1 MGNLVSTQRVHVSPP
16 HHDLCRV
23 HRQFQI
29 AGLDRVMLQKSSV
42 EPRTSHQVGALAGL
56 SGKVLLLTVAFVML
70 GEVLIFL
77 PSIANFRVQWLK
89 TRVAQSEI
97 AALAVEA
104 APGQIVDSELRSTIL
119 KGAGVE
125 AVSVMRDNQRQ
136 LVLRGTTQGMV
147 DETFD
152 LRPGM
157 YWNTVGDAFKA
168 MLARQ
173 DRLIGVIDKPP
184 AMTGD
189 AIEIALHELSLRDAM
204 LGYALQI
211 LGLSVALSMIVAAL
225 IFTALNRVLV
235 RPMRQ
240 LSADMMNFRDMPE
253 DPNRIIVPSTRG
265 DEIGIA
271 ERELQ
276 SMQKQLQSLLQQK
289 SHLAALGLA
298 VAKVSHD
305 LRNMLTSAQLISD
318 RMGAL
323 KDPTVQRF
331 APKLISSLDRAI
343 GFLNQTLVY
352 GRAQEL
358 PPRRDTL
365 KLYEVVDEV
374 IDMMGPQAGDM
385 TRLHNGVA
393 RPIIVDADRE
403 QLVRILTNLVRNA
416 LQAIET
422 RKLAR
427 NDVHIDARRAEAAT
441 EITVR
446 DNGPG
451 IPPIIREHLFEAFQT
466 SSRPGGSGLGLAIA
480 AELVKSHGGEI
491 CVVESSSE
499 GTTLKLV
506 IPDRRA

>member
-1 MGNLVSTQRVHVSPP
+1 M
-16 HHDLCRV
+16 
-23 HRQFQI
+23 
-29 AGLDRVMLQKSSV
+29 V
-42 EPRTSHQVGALAGL
+42 EPKTSNQIGTFAGL
-56 SGKVLLLTVAFVML
+56 SSKVLLLTVIFVML

-89 TRVAQSEI
+89 TRIAQSEI
-97 AALAVEA
+97 ATLAVDA

-125 AVSVMRDNQRQ
+125 AVSVMRNNQRQ
-136 LVLRGTTQGMV
+136 LVLRGKNEGMV
-147 DETFD
+147 EETFD

-157 YWNTVGDAFKA
+157 YWNTVGDAFNV
-168 MLARQ
+168 MLRSK
-173 DRLIGVIDKPP
+173 DRLIAVIDKPP
-184 AMTGD
+184 AMTGE
-189 AIEIALHELSLRDAM
+189 AIEIALHELPLRDAM
-204 LGYALQI
+204 YGYALGV
-211 LGLSVALSMIVAAL
+211 LGLSVALSLIVAGL
-225 IFTALNRVLV
+225 IFAALNRMLV
-235 RPMRQ
+235 RPMRR
-240 LSADMMNFRDMPE
+240 LSTAMMKFGDMPE
-253 DPNRIIVPSTRG
+253 DPNRVIAPSARR

-276 SMQKQLQSLLQQK
+276 SMQKQLQGLLQEK

-318 RMGAL
+318 RLGGL

-352 GRAQEL
+352 GRAQEM
-358 PPRRDTL
+358 PPRRENL
-365 KLYEVVDEV
+365 KLHDVVEEV
-374 IDMMGPQAGDM
+374 IDLMTPQAGEM
-385 TRLHNGVA
+385 TQLHNGVDK
-393 RPIIVDADRE
+393 RVIVDADRE
-403 QLVRILTNLVRNA
+403 QLVRVLNNLVRNA

-427 NDVHIDARRAEAAT
+427 NDVFINAQRGEVAT
-441 EITVR
+441 EITVC

-451 IPPIIREHLFEAFQT
+451 IPPNIRDHLFEAFQT
-466 SSRPGGSGLGLAIA
+466 SARQGGTGLGLAIA

-491 CVVESSSE
+491 SVVETSPE
-499 GTTLKLV
+499 GTVLKVV
-506 IPDRRA
+506 IPDRRS

>member
-1 MGNLVSTQRVHVSPP
+1 M
-16 HHDLCRV
+16 
-23 HRQFQI
+23 
-29 AGLDRVMLQKSSV
+29 A
-42 EPRTSHQVGALAGL
+42 EPTTTNPIGPLAGL
-56 SGKVLLLTVAFVML
+56 SSKVLLLTVAFVML

-77 PSIANFRVQWLK
+77 PSIANFRIQWFK
-89 TRVAQSEI
+89 TRIAQSEI
-97 AALAVEA
+97 AALAVDA
-104 APGQIVDSELRSTIL
+104 APGQIVDSQLRSTIL

-136 LVLRGTTQGMV
+136 LVLRGNNEGTV

-152 LRPGM
+152 LRPGV
-157 YWNTVGDAFKA
+157 YWNTVGDAFKV
-168 MLARQ
+168 MLSSK
-173 DRLIGVIDKPP
+173 DRLIAVIDKPP
-184 AMTGD
+184 AMTGE
-189 AIEIALHELSLRDAM
+189 AIEIAVHELPLRDAM
-204 LGYALQI
+204 YGYALRI
-211 LGLSVALSMIVAAL
+211 LGLSVALSLIVAGL
-225 IFTALNRVLV
+225 IFAALNRLLV
-235 RPMRQ
+235 RPMRK
-240 LSADMMNFRDMPE
+240 LSLGMMKFRDMPE
-253 DPNRIIVPSTRG
+253 DPTRVISPSARR

-276 SMQKQLQSLLQQK
+276 SMQKQLQSLLQEK

-318 RMGAL
+318 RLGGL

-358 PPRRDTL
+358 PPRRENL
-365 KLYEVVDEV
+365 RLYDVVDEV
-374 IDMMGPQAGDM
+374 IDLMTPQAGDK
-385 TRLHNGVA
+385 THLKNGVEKLA
-393 RPIIVDADRE
+393 MVDADRE
-403 QLVRILTNLVRNA
+403 QLVRILNNLVRNA

-422 RKLAR
+422 RKMAR
-427 NDVHIDARRAEAAT
+427 NHVQIDAMRSGTAT

-451 IPPIIREHLFEAFQT
+451 IPPNIREHLFEAFQT
-466 SSRPGGSGLGLAIA
+466 SARQGGTGLGLAIA

-491 CVVESSSE
+491 SVVETSSE
-499 GTTLKLV
+499 GTVLKVV
-506 IPDRRA
+506 IPDRPR

>member
-1 MGNLVSTQRVHVSPP
+1 M
-16 HHDLCRV
+16 
-23 HRQFQI
+23 
-29 AGLDRVMLQKSSV
+29 A
-42 EPRTSHQVGALAGL
+42 EPRTSNQIGALAGL

-89 TRVAQSEI
+89 TRIAQSEI

-136 LVLRGTTQGMV
+136 LVLRGVTQGMV

-189 AIEIALHELSLRDAM
+189 AIEIALHELPLRDAM

-211 LGLSVALSMIVAAL
+211 LGLSVVLSMIVAAL

-240 LSADMMNFRDMPE
+240 LSADMMKFREMPE
-253 DPNRIIVPSTRG
+253 DPNRIIAPSRRG

-271 ERELQ
+271 ERELE

-318 RMGAL
+318 RLGGL

-352 GRAQEL
+352 GRAQEM
-358 PPRRDTL
+358 PPRRDSL
-365 KLYEVVDEV
+365 KLCEVVDEV

-385 TRLHNGVA
+385 THLHNGVA

-422 RKLAR
+422 RKLVR

-441 EITVR
+441 EISVR

-451 IPPIIREHLFEAFQT
+451 IPPIIRDHLFEAFQT

-491 CVVESSSE
+491 SVVETSSE
-499 GTTLKLV
+499 GTTIKLV

>member
-1 MGNLVSTQRVHVSPP
+1 M
-16 HHDLCRV
+16 
-23 HRQFQI
+23 
-29 AGLDRVMLQKSSV
+29 A
-42 EPRTSHQVGALAGL
+42 EPGTSNHIGPLAGL
-56 SGKVLLLTVAFVML
+56 SSKVLLLTVVFVML

-77 PSIANFRVQWLK
+77 PSIANFRIQWLK
-89 TRVAQSEI
+89 TRIAQSEI
-97 AALAVEA
+97 AALAVDA

-125 AVSVMRDNQRQ
+125 AVSVMRNNQRQ
-136 LVLRGTTQGMV
+136 LVLRGNAEGMV

-157 YWNTVGDAFKA
+157 YWNTIGDAFKV
-168 MLARQ
+168 MLASK
-173 DRLIGVIDKPP
+173 DRLIAVIDKPP
-184 AMTGD
+184 AMTGE
-189 AIEIALHELSLRDAM
+189 AIEIALHELPLRDAM
-204 LGYALQI
+204 YGYALRI
-211 LGLSVALSMIVAAL
+211 LGLSVALSLIVAGL
-225 IFTALNRVLV
+225 IFAALNRLLV
-235 RPMRQ
+235 RPMRK
-240 LSADMMNFRDMPE
+240 LSVGMMRFREMPE
-253 DPNRIIVPSTRG
+253 DPNRVIAPSIRR

-276 SMQKQLQSLLQQK
+276 SMQKQLQSMLQQK

-318 RMGAL
+318 RLGGL

-352 GRAQEL
+352 GRAQEM
-358 PPRRDTL
+358 PPRRENL
-365 KLYEVVDEV
+365 KLHDVVDEV
-374 IDMMGPQAGDM
+374 IDLMTPWAGEL

-393 RPIIVDADRE
+393 GPVMVDADRE
-403 QLVRILTNLVRNA
+403 QLVRILNNLVRNA
-416 LQAIET
+416 LQAIDT

-427 NDVHIDARRAEAAT
+427 NDVHIKAIRTAAAT
-441 EITVR
+441 EIMVC

-451 IPPIIREHLFEAFQT
+451 IPPNIREHLFEAFQT
-466 SSRPGGSGLGLAIA
+466 SARQGGTGLGLAIA

-491 CVVESSSE
+491 SVVETSPE
-499 GTTLKLV
+499 GTVLKVV

>member
-1 MGNLVSTQRVHVSPP
+1 M
-16 HHDLCRV
+16 
-23 HRQFQI
+23 
-29 AGLDRVMLQKSSV
+29 AGLERPMA
-42 EPRTSHQVGALAGL
+42 EPATTNPIGPLAGL
-56 SGKVLLLTVAFVML
+56 SSKVLLLTVAFVML

-77 PSIANFRVQWLK
+77 PSIANFRIQWFK
-89 TRVAQSEI
+89 TRIAQSEI
-97 AALAVEA
+97 AALAVDA
-104 APGQIVDSELRSTIL
+104 APGQIVDSQLRSTIL

-136 LVLRGTTQGMV
+136 LVLRGNNEGTV

-152 LRPGM
+152 LRPGV
-157 YWNTVGDAFKA
+157 YWNTVGDAFKV
-168 MLARQ
+168 MLSSK
-173 DRLIGVIDKPP
+173 DRLIAVIDKPP
-184 AMTGD
+184 AMTGE
-189 AIEIALHELSLRDAM
+189 AIEIAVHELPLRDAM
-204 LGYALQI
+204 YGYALRI
-211 LGLSVALSMIVAAL
+211 LGLSVALSLIVAGL
-225 IFTALNRVLV
+225 IFAALNRLLV
-235 RPMRQ
+235 RPMRK
-240 LSADMMNFRDMPE
+240 LSLGMMKFRDMPE
-253 DPNRIIVPSTRG
+253 DPTRVISPSARR

-276 SMQKQLQSLLQQK
+276 SMQKQLQSLLQEK

-318 RMGAL
+318 RLGGL

-358 PPRRDTL
+358 PPRRENL
-365 KLYEVVDEV
+365 RLYDVVDEV
-374 IDMMGPQAGDM
+374 IDLMTPQAGDK
-385 TRLHNGVA
+385 THLKNGVEKLA
-393 RPIIVDADRE
+393 MVDADRE
-403 QLVRILTNLVRNA
+403 QLVRILNNLVRNA

-422 RKLAR
+422 RKMAR
-427 NDVHIDARRAEAAT
+427 NHVQIDAMRTGTAT

-451 IPPIIREHLFEAFQT
+451 IPPNIREHLFEAFQT
-466 SSRPGGSGLGLAIA
+466 SARQGGTGLGLAIA

-491 CVVESSSE
+491 SVVDTSSE
-499 GTTLKLV
+499 GTVLKVV
-506 IPDRRA
+506 IPDRPR

>member
-1 MGNLVSTQRVHVSPP
+1 M
-16 HHDLCRV
+16 
-23 HRQFQI
+23 
-29 AGLDRVMLQKSSV
+29 V
-42 EPRTSHQVGALAGL
+42 ELRTSNQIGPFAGL
-56 SGKVLLLTVAFVML
+56 SAKVLLLTVAFVML

-89 TRVAQSEI
+89 TRIAQSEI

-136 LVLRGTTQGMV
+136 LVLRGNTEGMV

-157 YWNTVGDAFKA
+157 AWNTIGDAFKA
-168 MLARQ
+168 MLARK
-173 DRLIGVIDKPP
+173 DRLIAVIDKPP
-184 AMTGD
+184 AMTGE
-189 AIEIALHELSLRDAM
+189 AIEIALHELPLRDAM

-211 LGLSVALSMIVAAL
+211 LGISVALSLIVAAL
-225 IFTALNRVLV
+225 IFAALNRVLV
-235 RPMRQ
+235 RPMRR

-253 DPNRIIVPSTRG
+253 DPNRIIAPSKRG

-271 ERELQ
+271 ERELE

-289 SHLAALGLA
+289 THLAALGLA

-305 LRNMLTSAQLISD
+305 LRNMLTSAQLLSD
-318 RMGAL
+318 RLGGL

-358 PPRRDTL
+358 PPRRDSL
-365 KLYEVVDEV
+365 KLSDVVDEV
-374 IDMMGPQAGDM
+374 IDLMAPQAGDM
-385 TRLHNGVA
+385 TSLHNDVA
-393 RPIIVDADRE
+393 KPVIVDADRE
-403 QLVRILTNLVRNA
+403 QLVRILSNLVRNA

-427 NDVHIDARRAEAAT
+427 NDVHIEATRVAAAT

-451 IPPIIREHLFEAFQT
+451 IPPVIREHLFEAFQT
-466 SSRPGGSGLGLAIA
+466 SARPGGTGLGLAIA
-480 AELVKSHGGEI
+480 TELVKSHGGEI
-491 CVVESSSE
+491 SVVETSSD
-499 GTTLKLV
+499 GTVLRVV

>member
-1 MGNLVSTQRVHVSPP
+1 MDGPGDRH
-16 HHDLCRV
+16 
-23 HRQFQI
+23 FQN
-29 AGLDRVMLQKSSV
+29 AGLDRLMA
-42 EPRTSHQVGALAGL
+42 EPRTSNQIGALAGL

-89 TRVAQSEI
+89 TRIAQSEI

-136 LVLRGTTQGMV
+136 LVLRGVTQGMV

-168 MLARQ
+168 MLSRQ
-173 DRLIGVIDKPP
+173 DRVIAVIDKPP

-189 AIEIALHELSLRDAM
+189 AIEIALHELPLRDAM

-211 LGLSVALSMIVAAL
+211 LGLSVVLSMIVAAL

-240 LSADMMNFRDMPE
+240 LSAGMMKFREMPE
-253 DPNRIIVPSTRG
+253 DPNRIIAPSKRG

-276 SMQKQLQSLLQQK
+276 SMQQQLQSLLQQK

-305 LRNMLTSAQLISD
+305 LRNMLTAAQLISD
-318 RMGAL
+318 RLGGL

-352 GRAQEL
+352 GRAQEM
-358 PPRRDTL
+358 PPRRDSL
-365 KLYEVVDEV
+365 KLCEVVDEV

-385 TRLHNGVA
+385 THLHNGVA
-393 RPIIVDADRE
+393 RAIIVDADRE

-441 EITVR
+441 EISVR

-451 IPPIIREHLFEAFQT
+451 IPPIIRDHLFEAFQT

-491 CVVESSSE
+491 SVVETSSE
-499 GTTLKLV
+499 GTTIKLV
-506 IPDRRA
+506 IPDRGA

>member
-1 MGNLVSTQRVHVSPP
+1 M
-16 HHDLCRV
+16 
-23 HRQFQI
+23 
-29 AGLDRVMLQKSSV
+29 
-42 EPRTSHQVGALAGL
+42 
-56 SGKVLLLTVAFVML
+56 TVAFVML

-77 PSIANFRVQWLK
+77 PSIANFRIQWFK
-89 TRVAQSEI
+89 TRIAQSEI
-97 AALAVEA
+97 AALAVDA
-104 APGQIVDSELRSTIL
+104 APGQIVDSQLRSTIL

-136 LVLRGTTQGMV
+136 LVLRGNNEGTV

-152 LRPGM
+152 LRPGV
-157 YWNTVGDAFKA
+157 YWNTVGDAFKV
-168 MLARQ
+168 MLSSK
-173 DRLIGVIDKPP
+173 DRLIAVIDKPP
-184 AMTGD
+184 AMTGE
-189 AIEIALHELSLRDAM
+189 AIEIAVHELPLRDAM
-204 LGYALQI
+204 YGYALRI
-211 LGLSVALSMIVAAL
+211 LGLSVALSLIVAGL
-225 IFTALNRVLV
+225 IFAALNRLLV
-235 RPMRQ
+235 RPMRK
-240 LSADMMNFRDMPE
+240 LSLGMMKFRDMPE
-253 DPNRIIVPSTRG
+253 DPTRVISPSARR

-276 SMQKQLQSLLQQK
+276 SMQKQLQSLLQEK

-318 RMGAL
+318 RLGGL

-358 PPRRDTL
+358 PPRRENL
-365 KLYEVVDEV
+365 RLYDVVDEV
-374 IDMMGPQAGDM
+374 IDLMTPQAGDK
-385 TRLHNGVA
+385 THLKNGVEKLA
-393 RPIIVDADRE
+393 MVDADRE
-403 QLVRILTNLVRNA
+403 QLVRILNNLVRNA

-422 RKLAR
+422 RKMAR
-427 NDVHIDARRAEAAT
+427 NHVQIDAMRTGTAT

-451 IPPIIREHLFEAFQT
+451 IPPNIREHLFEAFQT
-466 SSRPGGSGLGLAIA
+466 SARQGGTGLGLAIA

-491 CVVESSSE
+491 SVVDTSSE
-499 GTTLKLV
+499 GTVLKVV
-506 IPDRRA
+506 IPDRPR

>member
-1 MGNLVSTQRVHVSPP
+1 M
-16 HHDLCRV
+16 
-23 HRQFQI
+23 
-29 AGLDRVMLQKSSV
+29 A
-42 EPRTSHQVGALAGL
+42 EPRPSHQIGALAGL

-77 PSIANFRVQWLK
+77 PSIANFRIQWLK
-89 TRVAQSEI
+89 TRIAQSEI

-136 LVLRGTTQGMV
+136 LVLRGNNEGMV

-152 LRPGM
+152 LRSGM
-157 YWNTVGDAFKA
+157 YWNTIGDAFKA

-184 AMTGD
+184 AMTGE
-189 AIEIALHELSLRDAM
+189 AIEIALHELPLREAM

-211 LGLSVALSMIVAAL
+211 LGLSVALSLIVAAL
-225 IFTALNRVLV
+225 IFAALNRVLV
-235 RPMRQ
+235 WPMRR
-240 LSADMMNFRDMPE
+240 LSADMMKFREMPE
-253 DPNRIIVPSTRG
+253 DPNRIIAPSARG

-271 ERELQ
+271 ERELE

-305 LRNMLTSAQLISD
+305 LRNMLSSAQLISD
-318 RMGAL
+318 RLGGV

-343 GFLNQTLVY
+343 GFLNQTLIY

-374 IDMMGPQAGDM
+374 IDMMGPQAGDR

-427 NDVHIDARRAEAAT
+427 NDVHIDAMRAEAAT

-451 IPPIIREHLFEAFQT
+451 IPPVMRDHLFEAFQT
-466 SSRPGGSGLGLAIA
+466 SARQGGSGLGLAIA

-491 CVVESSSE
+491 SVVETSSE
-499 GTTLKLV
+499 GTVLKFV
-506 IPDRRA
+506 IPDRRS